1 MLNLI
6 LGRQRSGKTYK
17 CLSLAQKMAES
28 GKKTVMLVPEQFS
41 FECQRHLL
49 DTLGPKVSN
58 LIEIHSFTSI
68 CEAVSCVYGGLSGHV
83 VDDSTRYI
91 LVGQAIKNVKDSL
104 SVYGKY
110 ANSQSFLKQMLSV
123 LTEFRQSAV
132 TVDSLN
138 ELCEKV
144 ESSAFKNKLHD
155 IALIL
160 SAYEALLTKRFIDP
174 LDLIDR
180 TLNTMTDNSFF
191 YGKTFIIDEFKGFT
205 EAQFKLLDRMVAGSE
220 NVYVSLC
227 CDSVCPNGE
236 TDIFTNVKKAADRL
250 IRIAK
255 AHGVAYE
262 TELCDYKSVAADA
275 LAFESFLAN
284 GTAPVFE
291 DEVEH
296 IKICKAKSIYDEVDF
311 VMNTIRRLVREKNM
325 RYRDF
330 VLISRSDGSYSQLI
344 DEISAHYSIP
354 CFTDKRV
361 ALSSLPFTV
370 FAVSAVKAA
379 LSFDT
384 DDILRLIK
392 TGLVFDDRAEITA
405 LENYVY
411 TWSINGKKW
420 LSDWSM
426 STKGL
431 SGGNSSIDSE
441 KQKAEVERINELRTC
456 VIEPLYSLKKGLCG
470 NAEQMCTALFRYF
483 EKCDVVSRLRI
494 LSEQLEKDGYLDEAE
509 LQTLGYDAFI
519 KVLDKLV
526 SSADD
531 SEISPRDFS
540 ALLSSA
546 VGFET
551 VGDIPRTLDQVIY
564 GTADRI
570 KPMRPK
576 VVFVLGA
583 NQDIFP
589 ALINDSG
596 LFSQNE
602 RAQMI
607 EQSLNIAD
615 HGISDCLDEELM
627 FYFAATCA
635 TDTTYICYSRTSI
648 SGSAMDPAMQIGSII
663 SGFPNA
669 ELIEY
674 GSSLDTDCLETEKS
688 TFGKLAEHFSDGDD
702 AVSTLEHYFA
712 EREGY
717 KPRIDSIK
725 RFLSDRAPEITQASA
740 LGIYGK
746 EIHLSASK
754 ADDFSGCKFMYFCK
768 YGIDARRPDKVDFDP
783 LTRGNIVHYSL
794 EQFVKAHFND
804 IGSLNNEDIRPETDL
819 YCDRYLEENGAAA
832 YEFDEK
838 FNYMLD
844 VVKDTVASL
853 AAALNNE
860 FSQSEFRPK
869 FCELKVGD
877 DEEVKGVDVLTD
889 SGNRVTLTGY
899 IDRVDMT
906 DDKKVRVVDYKTGSK
921 GDGLKLSEL
930 LNGQNMQM
938 LLYLHSLLKNGKE
951 KIGDCIPAGVLY
963 FPAKRD
969 VIGDSEYIRMNG
981 VITDDLE
988 TIRQMEPLCEGKI
1001 VPAHKRPTSD
1011 SFYSTESMIS
1021 QQAFSMLFKYIELL
1035 LMKIGNTLMSGDIS
1049 PRPLKMG
1056 DRLKCEYCDYRSV
1069 CRFDPYRDFEVAA
1082 DCRNRDALDII
1093 RKELEEKENG

>member
-17 CLSLAQKMAES
+17 CLSLAQKMAEA

-58 LIEIHSFTSI
+58 LIEIHSFTSL
-68 CEAVSCVYGGLSGHV
+68 CEAVSTVNGGLSGYV
-83 VDDSTRYI
+83 VDDATRYI

-104 SVYGKY
+104 LIYGKY
-110 ANSQSFLKQMLSV
+110 ANSQSFLKHMLSV

-138 ELCEKV
+138 KLSERV

-155 IALIL
+155 ISLIL
-160 SAYEALLTKRFIDP
+160 SAYEALLIGRFIDP

-180 TLNTMTDNSFF
+180 TINIMQDNSFF
-191 YGKTFIIDEFKGFT
+191 HGKTFIIDEFKGFT
-205 EAQFKLLDRMVAGSE
+205 ESQFKLLDRMAAGSE

-227 CDSVCPNGE
+227 CDSVFPDGE

-255 AHGVAYE
+255 AHGVGYN
-262 TELCDYKSVAADA
+262 TELCEYRTVADDA
-275 LAFESFLAN
+275 FAFESFLAK

-296 IKICKAKSIYDEVDF
+296 LKLCKAKSVYDEVDF
-311 VMNTIRRLVREKNM
+311 VMNTIRRLVREKGM

-344 DEISAHYSIP
+344 DEISENYNIP

-361 ALSSLPFTV
+361 VLSSLPFTV

-379 LSFDT
+379 LSFET
-384 DDILRLIK
+384 EDILRLIK
-392 TGLVFDDRAEITA
+392 TGLVFDDRAEVSD

-426 STKGL
+426 SAKGL
-431 SGGNSSIDSE
+431 GGGNSTMDIE
-441 KQKAEVERINELRTC
+441 KQMAEVEHINSLRLR

-470 NAEQMCTALFRYF
+470 NVEQMCIALFRYF
-483 EKCDVVSRLRI
+483 EKCEVTARLRV
-494 LSEQLEKDGYLDEAE
+494 LSERLERGGYLDEAE
-509 LQTLGYDAFI
+509 LQSLGYDAFI

-526 SSADD
+526 SSVDD
-531 SEISPRDFS
+531 SEVSPRDFS

-583 NQDIFP
+583 NQDVFP

-602 RAQMI
+602 RAKMI

-635 TDTTYICYSRTSI
+635 TDTTYICYSSSSV
-648 SGSAMDPAMQIGSII
+648 SGSAMDPAIQISSII
-663 SGFPNA
+663 GKFPNT

-674 GSSLDTDCLETEKS
+674 DSSLVTDRFETEKS
-688 TFGKLAEHFSDGDD
+688 TFGKLAENFSEGNDT
-702 AVSTLEHYFA
+702 VKTLEHYFS
-712 EREGY
+712 ERESY

-725 RFLSDRAPEITQASA
+725 RFLSGQAPEITHASA
-740 LGIYGK
+740 LGIYGD

-768 YGIDARRPDKVDFDP
+768 YGIGARRPDKVDFDP
-783 LTRGNIVHYSL
+783 LTRGNIVHYCL
-794 EQFVKAHFND
+794 EQFVKAHLND
-804 IGSLNNEDIRPETDL
+804 IGMLNKADIRPETNF
-819 YCDRYLEENGAAA
+819 YCDRYLEENGVTT

-838 FNYMLD
+838 FNYMMSI
-844 VVKDTVASL
+844 VKDTVATL
-853 AAALNNE
+853 ATALNSE
-860 FSQSEFRPK
+860 FSQSAFRPK

-877 DEEVKGVDVLTD
+877 GEEVKGVEVLTD

-938 LLYLHSLLKNGKE
+938 LLYLHSLLKNGKQ
-951 KIGDCIPAGVLY
+951 KIGECIPAGVLY

-969 VIGDSEYIRMNG
+969 VIGDSEFIRMNG
-981 VITDDLE
+981 VISDDLE

-1001 VPAHKRPTSD
+1001 IPAHKRPTSD
-1011 SFYSTESMIS
+1011 SFFSTESMIS
-1021 QQAFSMLFKYIELL
+1021 QEAFSLLFKYIELL
-1035 LMKIGNTLMSGDIS
+1035 LSKIGNTLMSGDIS

-1069 CRFDPYRDFEVAA
+1069 CRFDPYRSFEVAK
-1082 DCRNRDALDII
+1082 DCRNQPALEII
-1093 RKELEEKENG
+1093 RKELEEKENA